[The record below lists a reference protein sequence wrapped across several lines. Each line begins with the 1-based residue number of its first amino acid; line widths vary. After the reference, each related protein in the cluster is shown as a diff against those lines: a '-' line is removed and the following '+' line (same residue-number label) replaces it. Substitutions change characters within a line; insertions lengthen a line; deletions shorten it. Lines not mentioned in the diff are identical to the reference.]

1 MLAYDEWALIPSP
14 TGRAH
19 AQERVAKGA
28 LFSASA
34 FVIVAMAAIVVYLA
48 FMGLRLFYHDHVSP
62 LTFLFSP
69 VFDTDNQHPGALV
82 FILGSLAVTLFA
94 ICVGGPFGIAVGI
107 FLSQLAPKRL
117 AGFMKP
123 AIEILVGIPSVVY
136 GWLGLTLLA
145 PLIRLHLGS
154 LTGFGLLTAGIVL
167 SIMILPTV
175 IALSEDAIRAVHISM
190 KEGSMAL
197 GATRWQTIWYVLL
210 PSARSGLM
218 VAVILGIAR
227 AIGEALA
234 VQMVIG
240 NSPVL
245 PKGLLAPTAAL
256 TTEIVTDMGSAQQGT
271 ILYDSLFSMAFLLL
285 LIAMALILA
294 VRYAARQRA

>member
-1 MLAYDEWALIPSP
+1 M
-14 TGRAH
+14 
-19 AQERVAKGA
+19 AKGA

-34 FVIVAMAAIVVYLA
+34 FVIVAMAAIVGYLA
-48 FMGLRLFYHDHVSP
+48 FMGLRLFFHDHVSP

-69 VFDTDNQHPGALV
+69 NFNTDEGHPGALV
-82 FILGSLAVTLFA
+82 FIVGSLAVTLFA

-145 PLIRLHLGS
+145 PLIRAHLGS
-154 LTGFGLLTAGIVL
+154 LTGFGLLTAGIML

-175 IALSEDAIRAVHISM
+175 IALSEDALRAVHISM

-245 PKGLLAPTAAL
+245 PKGLLAPTASL

-271 ILYDSLFSMAFLLL
+271 VLYDSLFSMAFLLL

>member
-1 MLAYDEWALIPSP
+1 MIQSRPGL
-14 TGRAH
+14 AH
-19 AQERVAKGA
+19 AQERVASA
-28 LFSASA
+28 TLFAASA
-34 FVIVAMAAIVVYLA
+34 FVIVAMAALMLYLA
-48 FMGLRLFYHDHVSP
+48 YMGLQLFFIDHVNP
-62 LTFLFSP
+62 LVFLFSP
-69 VFDTDNQHPGALV
+69 NFSPDAHHPGALV
-82 FILGSLAVTLFA
+82 FILGSVFVTLFA
-94 ICVGGPFGIAVGI
+94 LCVGGPFGVGVGV
-107 FLSQLAPKRL
+107 FLSQIAPPKLATL
-117 AGFMKP
+117 MKP

-145 PLIRLHLGS
+145 PLIRHSTGS

-175 IALSEDAIRAVHISM
+175 ISLSEDALRAVHISM

-197 GATRWQTIWYVLL
+197 GATRWQTIWNVML
-210 PSARSGLM
+210 PAARSGLT

-240 NSPVL
+240 NSAVL

-256 TTEIVTDMGSAQQGT
+256 TTEIVTDMGSAQEGT
-271 ILYDSLFSMAFLLL
+271 VLYHSLFSMAFLLL
-285 LIAMALILA
+285 LIAMALILGVRLA
-294 VRYAARQRA
+294 VRRSS

>member
-1 MLAYDEWALIPSP
+1 LIASRP
-14 TGRAH
+14 GIAH
-19 AQERVAKGA
+19 AQERVASTA
-28 LFSASA
+28 LFAASA
-34 FVIVAMAAIVVYLA
+34 FVIVAMAALIFYLA
-48 FMGLRLFYHDHVSP
+48 YMGLQLFFVDHVNP
-62 LTFLFSP
+62 LVFLFSP
-69 VFDTDNQHPGALV
+69 DFSPDAHHPGALV
-82 FILGSLAVTLFA
+82 FILGSIFITLFA
-94 ICVGGPFGIAVGI
+94 ICVGGPFGVAVGI
-107 FLSQLAPKRL
+107 FLSQLAPPKL
-117 AGFMKP
+117 ASFMKP

-145 PLIRLHLGS
+145 PLIRHYTGS

-175 IALSEDAIRAVHISM
+175 ISLSEDALRSVHVSL

-197 GATRWQTIWYVLL
+197 GATRWQTIWSVML
-210 PSARSGLM
+210 PAARSGLT

-240 NSPVL
+240 NSAVL

-256 TTEIVTDMGSAQQGT
+256 TTEIVTDMGSAQDGT
-271 ILYDSLFSMAFLLL
+271 VLYHALFSMAFLLL

-294 VRYAARQRA
+294 VRFALRRSS

>member
-1 MLAYDEWALIPSP
+1 MGAIIIYLAY
-14 TGRAH
+14 
-19 AQERVAKGA
+19 
-28 LFSASA
+28 
-34 FVIVAMAAIVVYLA
+34 
-48 FMGLRLFYHDHVSP
+48 MGLQLFLVDHVSP
-62 LTFLFSP
+62 LHFLFSSDWTSDP
-69 VFDTDNQHPGALV
+69 NHPGALV
-82 FILGSLAVTLFA
+82 FIVGSISITLFA
-94 ICVGGPFGIAVGI
+94 ICVGGPFGVAVGI
-107 FLSQLAPKRL
+107 FLSQLAPQKL
-117 AGFMKP
+117 ASFMKP

-145 PLIRLHLGS
+145 PFIRHMTGS

-175 IALSEDAIRAVHISM
+175 ISLSEDALRAVHGSL

-197 GATRWQTIWYVLL
+197 GSTRWQTIWHVLL
-210 PSARSGLM
+210 PAARSGLT

-240 NSPVL
+240 NSSIL

-271 ILYDSLFSMAFLLL
+271 VLYHSLFSLAFLLL

-294 VRYAARQRA
+294 VRFALRRAV